1 MQRRVVITGLGPIAP
16 VGIGKEAFWRSLI
29 EGRSGITEISSFDA
43 SEFPSRIAGEVC
55 DFDPAGFIEPREIKR
70 MDRFC
75 HFAVAATKL
84 ALEDAVLEIEPSMAE
99 KVGVIVGVGV
109 GGLKTLEEQHKV
121 LLEKGPRKVSPFLVP
136 MMICDLAAG
145 YVSILTGAKGPNL
158 CIVTACASS
167 THAIGEA
174 YETIKRG
181 AADICL
187 TGGTEA
193 GVTPLGVA
201 GFCAARALSTRNDE
215 PTKASRPFDAKRDGF
230 VIAEGAGIV
239 VLETLE
245 NALTRNAHVYAE
257 IIGYGATGDA
267 HHITAPAP
275 DGEGAARAVQMALDE
290 AGLPATAVD
299 YINAHGTSTPYN
311 DEFETTAIKKVF
323 GKHAYELAI
332 SSTKSMTGHL
342 LGATGAIELI
352 ACAMAIQTGV
362 IPPTINL
369 EYPDPLCDLNYTPN
383 VAIKREVSVA
393 MSNSFGFGG
402 HNATL
407 LIRKLT

>member
-55 DFDPAGFIEPREIKR
+55 DFDPADFIEPREIKR

-84 ALEDAVLEIEPSMAE
+84 ALEDAALGIEPSMAE
-99 KVGVIVGVGV
+99 RVGVIVGVGI

-121 LLEKGPRKVSPFLVP
+121 LLEKGPRRVSPFLVP
-136 MMICDLAAG
+136 MMISDLAAG
-145 YVSILTGAKGPNL
+145 YVSIFTGARGPNL
-158 CIVTACASS
+158 CTVTACASS

-193 GVTPLGVA
+193 AITPLGVA

-245 NALTRNAHVYAE
+245 NALARDAHVYAE

-311 DEFETTAIKKVF
+311 DEFETAAIKKVF

-352 ACAMAIQTGV
+352 ACAMAIQTGI

-369 EYPDPLCDLNYTPN
+369 EYPDPLCDLNYIPN

-393 MSNSFGFGG
+393 LSNSFGFGG